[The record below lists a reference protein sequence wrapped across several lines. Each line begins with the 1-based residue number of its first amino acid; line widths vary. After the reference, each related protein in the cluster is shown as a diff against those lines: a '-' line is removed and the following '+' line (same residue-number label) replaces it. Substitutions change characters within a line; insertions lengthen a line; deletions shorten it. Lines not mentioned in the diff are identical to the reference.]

1 MAFNMELEN
10 ANLVIEIPLE
20 QQSCETVN
28 LYINKEVMY
37 WKTLLEKNVKPEK
50 FKEYAEKSPKHTV
63 LRRLK
68 KNVKLKQPNID
79 LVLNE
84 LRKNYDRSIPE
95 SMNYISRFQNVKSLQ
110 ELIPYFEN
118 VAAGFRKI
126 ENFYLKNGYLLGKWL
141 NAANKLYR
149 YERFVKKNNKLPST
163 FEKWLK
169 PYGISKSKS
178 ETYRRL
184 AKLVESAGNIVN
196 CNVSVKYIM
205 KYFTELLTY
214 FQNETGSVWNHEI
227 NCTCDKCINYFSI
240 NN

>member
-1 MAFNMELEN
+1 MAFNMEIEN

-20 QQSCETVN
+20 QQTCDTVN
-28 LYINKEVMY
+28 IYIDKEVKY
-37 WKTLLEKNVKPEK
+37 WKALLEKHVKPEN
-50 FKEYAEKSPKHTV
+50 FEEYATKSPKHTV
-63 LRRLK
+63 LRKLK
-68 KNVKLKQPNID
+68 KNVKAKQPNID
-79 LVLNE
+79 MVLNE
-84 LRKNYDRSIPE
+84 LRRSYDRSIPE
-95 SMNYISRFQNVKSLQ
+95 SMNYISHFQNVKSLE

-118 VAAGFRKI
+118 VATGFREI

-141 NAANKLYR
+141 NAASKLYR

-184 AKLVESAGNIVN
+184 AKLVESAEKIVN

-205 KYFTELLTY
+205 RHFTELLTY
-214 FQNETGSVWNHEI
+214 CQNETSSIWSHEI
-227 NCTCDKCINYFSI
+227 NCTCDECTNYFSI
-240 NN
+240 DN